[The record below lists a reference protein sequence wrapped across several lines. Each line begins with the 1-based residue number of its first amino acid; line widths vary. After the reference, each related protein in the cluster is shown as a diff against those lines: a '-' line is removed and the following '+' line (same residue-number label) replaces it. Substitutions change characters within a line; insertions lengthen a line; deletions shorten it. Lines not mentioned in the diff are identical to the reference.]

1 MISIPAHPVLQVQ
14 CALQEGELVKE
25 ADGRIEIINPTQ
37 VFNLQLQP
45 PLGVTNPT
53 TPGGFPFLKTELGV
67 GVEQMLKFQVV
78 WWVGKKRI

>member
-37 VFNLQLQP
+37 VFNL
-45 PLGVTNPT
+45 
-53 TPGGFPFLKTELGV
+53 
-67 GVEQMLKFQVV
+67 
-78 WWVGKKRI
+78 